1 MYNECFAYFP
11 DGIDCSIPK
20 LALSY
25 KVLLA
30 VV

>member
-1 MYNECFAYFP
+1 MYNECLVYFP
-11 DGIDCSIPK
+11 DGIACNVPK